1 MMAKQGYKIPASL
14 NQTHF
19 DRMINLSKNPN
30 SPIGLVSVKTI
41 AAYIGTLFFVGSLFK
56 MGMFVGNGFFF
67 NVFYVILI
75 FLFVSQLIN
84 TLPTGELKYMNINA
98 LIDYLPKQMRFLK
111 TTRNSNVDA
120 FYKLYGIA
128 KVKDNG
134 DILYKNGD
142 VGTLLSVSGS
152 GSILVFDEDKNAILD
167 ATDTF
172 WRKIDVGM
180 YITQITIKEG
190 QKVDLQ
196 LGNYQHRWNTLA
208 NSDIDDETMNII
220 GDLMDAEVNILAND
234 ISMNYRSIQQYWL
247 LRTSNDELL
256 KSMKTLI
263 QHDIDNGSLI
273 LKSARTQYMEDIVRM
288 SESIFK

>member
-1 MMAKQGYKIPASL
+1 MAKQGYKIPASL
-14 NQTHF
+14 DQTHF

-56 MGMFVGNGFFF
+56 MGMFVGNSFLF
-67 NVFYVILI
+67 NVFYIILI

-84 TLPTGELKYMNINA
+84 TLPTGELKYVNINA
-98 LIDYLPKQMRFLK
+98 LIDYLPKQMKFLK
-111 TTRNSNVDA
+111 TTRNSKVDA

-128 KVKDNG
+128 DVKDNG

-142 VGTLLSVSGS
+142 VGALLSVSGS
-152 GSILVFDEDKNAILD
+152 GSILVFDEDKDAILD
-167 ATDTF
+167 ATDNF

-196 LGNYQHRWNTLA
+196 LGNYQRRWNLLTE
-208 NSDIDDETMNII
+208 SDTDDDTKNLI
-220 GDLMDAEVNILAND
+220 GDLMDAEVNILAED
-234 ISMNYRSIQQYWL
+234 IAVNYRSIQQYWL
-247 LRTSNDELL
+247 LRTRSDEML

-263 QHDIDNGSLI
+263 QYDIDNGSLV
-273 LKSARTQYMEDIVRM
+273 LKSARTQYREDIIRM

>member
-56 MGMFVGNGFFF
+56 MGM
-67 NVFYVILI
+67 
-75 FLFVSQLIN
+75 IN

-167 ATDTF
+167 ATDNF